1 MIPIR
6 DSVFC
11 RTTPY
16 AVIGLIA
23 LNVLVFLH
31 MQGLQGIDAR
41 RFVVEWGL
49 LPILFSPPEGVR
61 IPTLGLR
68 HYATFVTSTFL
79 HGGWLHLIFNMWT
92 LWLFGCAM
100 ESRLG
105 TARFLA
111 FYLLCGIGA
120 GIVHVWFN
128 AGSQVPVIGA
138 SGAVAGVIAAYAWS
152 YPRAE
157 ITLLIPIIVFPLF
170 VDVPAMLFAALWFGL
185 QLMQGYAELL
195 RPTMAGGIA
204 WWAHAG
210 GFVVGIVL
218 LKLLAPHDRKP
229 LPWDHRRKR

>member
-11 RTTPY
+11 RSTPY
-16 AVIGLIA
+16 AVITLIV
-23 LNVLVFLH
+23 LNALVFLH
-31 MQGLQGIDAR
+31 MQGLQGLDAR

-61 IPTLGLR
+61 IPPLGLG
-68 HYATFVTSTFL
+68 HYATFVTYTVL
-79 HGGWLHLIFNMWT
+79 HGGWLHLIFNLWT
-92 LWLFGCAM
+92 LWLFGCAL

-105 TARFLA
+105 TLRFVL
-111 FYLLCGIGA
+111 FYLACGIGA
-120 GIVHVWFN
+120 GVVHVWFN
-128 AGSQVPVIGA
+128 PGSPVPVIGA

-157 ITLLIPIIVFPLF
+157 ILLLIPIVIFPLF
-170 VDVPAMLFAALWFGL
+170 IEVPAMLFAALWFGL
-185 QLMQGYAELL
+185 QIMQGSAELL
-195 RPTMAGGIA
+195 QPAMGGSIA

-210 GFVVGIVL
+210 GFVVGIVVL
-218 LKLLAPHDRKP
+218 QLLAPRDRKP

>member
-16 AVIGLIA
+16 VVLGLIA

-31 MQGLQGIDAR
+31 MQGLQGIAAR

-49 LPILFSPPEGVR
+49 LPILFSPPDHVR

-79 HGGWLHLIFNMWT
+79 HGGWFHLIFNMWT
-92 LWLFGCAM
+92 LWLFGCAL

-105 TARFLA
+105 SLRFLA

-120 GIVHVWFN
+120 GVVHVWFN

-157 ITLLIPIIVFPLF
+157 ITLLIPIVIFPLF
-170 VDVPAMLFAALWFGL
+170 VDVPAMLFAGLWFAL
-185 QLMQGYAELL
+185 QLAQGYAELL
-195 RPTMAGGIA
+195 RPAMGGGIA

-210 GFVVGIVL
+210 GFVVGVIL

-229 LPWDHRRKR
+229 LPWDHKRKR